1 MVKSNIE
8 VIKEMKRSV
17 LKVIL
22 IASLLFLVV
31 MVATFGFLNN
41 FDFTNLNVRVM
52 VDTYLGFAIPLISN
66 FSLSGL
72 TNLIVIGGTALG
84 LLLGLVAF
92 IRSLFVNR
100 LLPGFLAFLAVTV
113 LFVLGVS
120 LIIPSPDLAGQRYL
134 LVILDGLS
142 NDLVNTLF
150 LAATIGFI
158 YLSLLMIFLLG
169 LTAQRKQPKKLS
181 PVIPLTPS
189 LNAAAPSP
197 TAPLPASAPA
207 SSPDTLSELVK
218 VVMQEEL
225 SMMRNSQP
233 AYGMPAMAATNPYA
247 SSVDLNLVR
256 RIVVEELSKL
266 QGQFISRAEV
276 QALIAQEITLLQA
289 QFKRK

>member
-1 MVKSNIE
+1 V
-8 VIKEMKRSV
+8 VI
-17 LKVIL
+17 
-22 IASLLFLVV
+22 
-31 MVATFGFLNN
+31 VATFGFLNN

-52 VDTYLGFAIPLISN
+52 VDTYLGFVLPLISN
-66 FSLSGL
+66 VSLSGL

-100 LLPGFLAFLAVTV
+100 LLSGFLALIAVTV
-113 LFVLGVS
+113 LFALGVS

-158 YLSLLMIFLLG
+158 FLSLLMTFLLG
-169 LTAQRKQPKKLS
+169 LTVKRRQKK
-181 PVIPLTPS
+181 PVTPIIPLTPS
-189 LNAAAPSP
+189 LNASAPSP
-197 TAPLPASAPA
+197 TAPLTPSAPA
-207 SSPDTLSELVK
+207 SNPDTLSELVK

-233 AYGMPAMAATNPYA
+233 TYGMPAMAPANPYA
-247 SSVDLNLVR
+247 STVDLNLVR

>member
-1 MVKSNIE
+1 
-8 VIKEMKRSV
+8 MKRSI

-22 IASLLFLVV
+22 IASLLFLAVI
-31 MVATFGFLNN
+31 VATFGFLTN
-41 FDFTNLNVRVM
+41 FDFTNLNIRIM
-52 VDTYLGFAIPLISN
+52 LDTYLGYVLPLISN

-72 TNLIVIGGTALG
+72 TNLIVIGGTGLG

-100 LLPGFLAFLAVTV
+100 LLPGFLALLAVSV
-113 LFVLGVS
+113 LFALGVS

-158 YLSLLMIFLLG
+158 FLSLLMTFLLG
-169 LTAQRKQPKKLS
+169 LTAKRKQKKPVT

-189 LNAAAPSP
+189 LNASAPTP
-197 TAPLPASAPA
+197 SAPA
-207 SSPDTLSELVK
+207 SNPDTLSELVK

-233 AYGMPAMAATNPYA
+233 TYGMPAMAPTNPYA
-247 SSVDLNLVR
+247 STMDLNLVR

>member
-1 MVKSNIE
+1 
-8 VIKEMKRSV
+8 MKRSV

-31 MVATFGFLNN
+31 IVATFGFLNN

-72 TNLIVIGGTALG
+72 TNLIVIGGTGLG

-169 LTAQRKQPKKLS
+169 LTAQRKQPKKVS

-189 LNAAAPSP
+189 LNVTAPIP
-197 TAPLPASAPA
+197 TATLPSAAST
-207 SSPDTLSELVK
+207 SNPDTLSELVK

-225 SMMRNSQP
+225 SMMRNNQP

-247 SSVDLNLVR
+247 SS
-256 RIVVEELSKL
+256 
-266 QGQFISRAEV
+266 
-276 QALIAQEITLLQA
+276 
-289 QFKRK
+289 